1 MPSYYFINISANY
14 DINEKFRIFLF
25 GKNITDEIYVGSRL
39 HSNPGQ
45 KQANISSGII
55 PGARRQINLGLEYNF

>member
-1 MPSYYFINISANY
+1 MKNSEFS
-14 DINEKFRIFLF
+14 FWQ
-25 GKNITDEIYVGSRL
+25 NITDEIYVGSRL